1 MNIAV
6 MLAEADRLESEAV
19 AALDVATADAQA
31 NGRLDPRCSLLRCPA
46 SEALYAQARALRN
59 EVSEI
64 HAETHP
70 VVAVSAGP
78 PASAT
83 PLAPARGVPNAALQA
98 AVDAAVVSAL
108 TPSKASA
115 EIDAP
120 VAGVASFIPRTASR
134 PRELSRQ
141 EQVEAAVRR
150 IVGEDDYVA
159 PAEAAAAEH
168 GYPETFE
175 VDAVV
180 ARILNCD
187 AATASGDERQD
198 AVVARILA
206 A

>member
-1 MNIAV
+1 MNIAG
-6 MLAEADRLESEAV
+6 MLAEADRLESEARTAL
-19 AALDVATADAQA
+19 AASTALAHEE
-31 NGRLDPRCSLLRCPA
+31 GRLDLRASLIHCAKSRPLLAR
-46 SEALYAQARALRN
+46 ARALRN